1 MFKSLG
7 LEKTS
12 VKFTFVTT
20 KVVAKCTERHRICV
34 LICGGTLAIG
44 LLFVR
49 GIIVVNG
56 LQDPTNFRC
65 VLSFFLLSLHRTKS
79 LIFCSDIGELTL
91 EKSASNAQSA
101 ASDSC
106 EVTTFRST

>member
-20 KVVAKCTERHRICV
+20 KVVAKYTGRHRICV

-65 VLSFFLLSLHRTKS
+65 VLSFLLSLHRTKS